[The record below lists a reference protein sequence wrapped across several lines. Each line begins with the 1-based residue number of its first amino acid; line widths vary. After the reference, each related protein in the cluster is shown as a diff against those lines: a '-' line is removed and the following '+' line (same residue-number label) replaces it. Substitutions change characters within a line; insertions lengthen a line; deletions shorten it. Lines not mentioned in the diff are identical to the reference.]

1 MSGSHLKDLTV
12 ALRIQAS
19 KGALLEAI
27 ELSKK
32 EDFEA
37 NWKEIKDELTPSEI
51 KKLLAIAKTKGNDNK
66 KGRKGGLRRLVR
78 DPDASFIQRQLE
90 AAQRLV
96 KSRQLSSFAR
106 GLEVLEKEGRIN
118 ITAEEVLED
127 IAESVRSPPKTQ
139 SKKPTKKK
147 KSPKKK
153 KPTKRKKPRR
163 QRRTG
168 KRN

>member
-12 ALRIQAS
+12 ALRTQAS

-37 NWKEIKDELTPSEI
+37 NWKEIKDELAPSEI

-66 KGRKGGLRRLVR
+66 KGRKGGKRRLVR
-78 DPDASFIQRQLE
+78 DPDAGFIQRQLE

-118 ITAEEVLED
+118 ITAEELLKD

-139 SKKPTKKK
+139 SKKHSKKKKKQTKKK
-147 KSPKKK
+147 PPKKK
-153 KPTKRKKPRR
+153 KPRSKDL
-163 QRRTG
+163 G
-168 KRN
+168 FAN